1 MRIKKNKNPTK
12 ALVGIGEI
20 TPYSIKRAE
29 DELVY
34 FLVKPTNISVLSE
47 SSVAGKINALA
58 NVLKSMEE
66 LEILCL
72 SSKENF
78 DANKEY
84 LKSRMEEEENPVV
97 RKLLEQDLK
106 SLDKMQIQMATARE
120 FIFVLRLKN
129 EKDSNIY
136 AYLSNIEKSIKEQGF
151 TVRRATKD
159 DYMRILSVYFE
170 QNVTS
175 DFLQD
180 YDGDKWIDDSSCH
193 LR

>member
-1 MRIKKNKNPTK
+1 MRIKKGKNPTK

-84 LKSRMEEEENPVV
+84 LISRMEEEENPVV

-180 YDGDKWIDDSSCH
+180 YDGEKWIDDSSGH

>member
-1 MRIKKNKNPTK
+1 MRIMKNKNPTK

-84 LKSRMEEEENPVV
+84 LISRMEEEENPVV

-120 FIFVLRLKN
+120 FIFVLRLKI

-151 TVRRATKD
+151 TVRRATKA

-180 YDGDKWIDDSSCH
+180 YDGEKWIDDSSCH
-193 LR
+193 LH